1 VIFCRFDISRR
12 KRGTGPRAL
21 RSTLRIAFG
30 VALVAALALP
40 SAPARAQ
47 NESTGLAAI
56 CPDPALSPLSFS
68 TPEREDARIIMY
80 ARQLDASKTET
91 SEARGNVEINRA
103 DQRLTTEYLQF
114 LPETGTVV
122 MPEALRYADSQVW
135 IEAQRA
141 EYSFE
146 DESGQFWKLDYGLSQ
161 SSAHGSADSMEL
173 LPDQR
178 SVLNGLDFTTCP
190 GEQPDWQIKAQRMEF
205 HHEKG
210 YGTARHARLEFKGV
224 PILYAPWFSFPID
237 DRRKS
242 GLLYPSV
249 SNTNDNGIEFG
260 IPYYWNIAP
269 NMDAIIQPRYFSNR
283 GFMLSG
289 DFRFLSR
296 HTGGFVEYDY
306 MPDDDQTGEERY
318 HYFFEHRATLP
329 GAWSTQLNVDR
340 VSDDDYFQ
348 DFGASLETTSRQFL
362 RSAGIVRGFGHHWSF
377 EAMADDFQVID
388 DSVSPENEPYRR
400 VPRLAFR
407 LDQPFGPSGLGFIL
421 DSELAYFDRDVG
433 VTGARADNTGH
444 LYWERWAAWGFI
456 RPSLGYRYTTY
467 DLEDV
472 MAGEDTSP
480 DRGTTIASL
489 DGGLF
494 FDRTLDSGNTQ
505 TLEPRMF
512 YLYVPFEEQ
521 DELPDFDTADF
532 TFGFSQ
538 LFNTNRFAGADR
550 QGDADQLSL
559 SLTTR
564 SYAAGDGNQ
573 LWRFSVGQI
582 IYFEDQQVQLDA
594 DSPMLDDRS
603 PLIAEFSLTTFR
615 RFASTAGLQWDWTE
629 DRLDVASFGVSY
641 GGADGERAAFEY
653 RFRRERVDQFD
664 FRLSWPVTPEW
675 RLLTRVNYSFE
686 DDDLLETQAGFEY
699 ESCCW
704 ALRTVYRR
712 YLKNR
717 EGEQRDGVYL
727 ELNLKGLAS
736 VGTGGEELF
745 YY

>member
-1 VIFCRFDISRR
+1 M
-12 KRGTGPRAL
+12 
-21 RSTLRIAFG
+21 TL
-30 VALVAALALP
+30 
-40 SAPARAQ
+40 
-47 NESTGLAAI
+47 
-56 CPDPALSPLSFS
+56 S
-68 TPEREDARIIMY
+68 TPDREDARIIMY
-80 ARQLDASKTET
+80 ARRMDASKTEI
-91 SEARGNVEINRA
+91 SEARGDVEVIRA
-103 DQRLTTEYLQF
+103 DQRLTTEYLRF
-114 LPETGTVV
+114 LPETKSVV
-122 MPEALRYADSQVW
+122 MPEPLRYDDSQLW
-135 IEAQRA
+135 IEAGRA

-146 DESGQFWKLDYGLSQ
+146 DETGHFWKLDYGLSQ

-178 SVLNGLDFTTCP
+178 SVLNSLDFTTCP
-190 GEQPDWQIKAQRMEF
+190 GERPDWEIKAQRMEF
-205 HHEKG
+205 HHGEG

-224 PILYAPWFSFPID
+224 PILYAPWLSFPID

-269 NMDAIIQPRYFSNR
+269 NMDAIIQPRYFSDR

-289 DFRFLSR
+289 DYRFLTR
-296 HTGGFVEYDY
+296 RTGGFVEYDY

-318 HYFFEHRATLP
+318 HYIFEHRATLP
-329 GAWSTQLNVDR
+329 GAWSTLLNIDR

-348 DFGASLETTSRQFL
+348 DFGASLAATSRQFL
-362 RSAGIVRGFGHHWSF
+362 RNAGTVRGFGHYWTF

-421 DSELAYFDRDVG
+421 DSELTYFDRDVG
-433 VTGARADNTGH
+433 VTGARADNSGH
-444 LYWERWAAWGFI
+444 LYWERWASWGFV
-456 RPSLGYRYTTY
+456 RPSLGYRYTSY

-472 MAGEDTSP
+472 APDGDGSP

-494 FDRTLDSGNTQ
+494 FDRTLDNGNTQ
-505 TLEPRMF
+505 TLEPRLF

-521 DELPDFDTADF
+521 DGLPDFDTADF

-538 LFNTNRFAGADR
+538 LFNTNRFSGADR

-573 LWRFSVGQI
+573 LWRFSLGQI
-582 IYFEDQQVQLDA
+582 VYFEDQRVQLDA
-594 DSPMLDDRS
+594 DSPMADDRS
-603 PLIAEFSLTTFR
+603 PLIAEFSLNTFR

-629 DRLDVASFGVSY
+629 DRLDVASFGISY
-641 GGADGERAAFEY
+641 GGEDGERAAFEY
-653 RFRRERVDQFD
+653 RFRRDRVDQFD
-664 FRLSWPVTPEW
+664 FRLSWPVSPEW
-675 RLLTRVNYSFE
+675 RVLTRVNYSFE

-717 EGEQRDGVYL
+717 EGEHRDGVYL

-736 VGTGGEELF
+736 VGTGGEDLF